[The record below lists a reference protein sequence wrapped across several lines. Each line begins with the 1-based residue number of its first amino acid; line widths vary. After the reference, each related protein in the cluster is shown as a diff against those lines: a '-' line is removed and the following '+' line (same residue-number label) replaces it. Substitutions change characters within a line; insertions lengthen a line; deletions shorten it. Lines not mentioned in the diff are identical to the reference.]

1 MKKRNC
7 ACGKVDLKKDINIS
21 SADIAVK
28 KNQIN
33 IVITREPD
41 TPLISEIRAQIA
53 ELREIGLEF
62 ADLDRK
68 IRDVFSEL
76 DLVSKTML
84 LELLEDYVKKSDT
97 EALKAELKEWANSRF
112 LRKMFLTQEAFD
124 ALGEKEENVMYCII

>member
-1 MKKRNC
+1 MKKCNC
-7 ACGKVDLKKDINIS
+7 KDLNLS
-21 SADIAVK
+21 SAEIQLK

-41 TPLISEIRAQIA
+41 TPLISELRAQIA

-62 ADLDRK
+62 SDLDRK

-84 LELLEDYVKKSDT
+84 LELLS
-97 EALKAELKEWANSRF
+97 
-112 LRKMFLTQEAFD
+112 QEAFD
-124 ALGEKEENVMYCII
+124 ALEEKEENVMYCII